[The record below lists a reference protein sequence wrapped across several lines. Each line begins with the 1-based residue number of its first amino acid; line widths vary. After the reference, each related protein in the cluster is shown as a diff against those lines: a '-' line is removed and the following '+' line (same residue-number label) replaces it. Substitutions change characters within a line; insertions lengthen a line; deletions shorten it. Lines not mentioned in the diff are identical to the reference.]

1 MYYLAIFR
9 ISQGF
14 VTESP
19 DGDDLSYVEPL
30 KEDLSDANIADSFVC
45 FRRPFDEVTT
55 VFRAFNANDPS
66 PEQLN
71 ALLTY
76 IRKYMV
82 NIRTEEAQ
90 SVLYDLMDVYENHG
104 GTY

>member
-14 VTESP
+14 VTESAN
-19 DGDDLSYVEPL
+19 GDDLSYVEPL
-30 KEDLSDANIADSFVC
+30 KEDLSDACIADSFVC
-45 FRRPFDEVTT
+45 FRRPFDEVAT
-55 VFRAFNANDPS
+55 VFKAFNANNPS
-66 PEQLN
+66 PEQLD

-76 IRKYMV
+76 IRKHTV
-82 NIRTEEAQ
+82 NVRKEEAQ